1 MVACLRTPDL
11 AGAVENWA
19 GLLNANPGFRTVCGF
34 GNRPPFS
41 TSRNPLTLT
50 DIEPLLSPLFL
61 EGMKSNVVCDMAFE
75 EFVTDI
81 RRHLLDQFS
90 KEKEGRFPHERYI
103 VLASA
108 LSHYVFFTD
117 FILEETRHEEE
128 RIGALRRRIEAGTAV
143 TAAAIALLACYR
155 PLYALSN
162 ADDILETF
170 KNTSIL
176 SEVVKAQI
184 SDHEALRQVAV
195 SIPALSSVADKTSL
209 HVREQ
214 YEAFP
219 YPRWKT
225 LWKRQIIENWRD
237 EEFCQRLEAPL
248 ANRPASILIAGCGTG
263 RDAAIHSMRFPLSSI
278 TAVDVSRTS
287 LAYASIKTK
296 ELGLGNITFM
306 HGDIL
311 DLGRVGQT
319 FDYICCTGVLHH
331 MENPVAGWRVLRD
344 LQKPGGLM
352 RIGLYSRAG
361 RKAVAVSACPLD
373 DTHKKGCYHFGSQP
387 FLFLVVL
394 SRDLPRIGRF
404 PARPFSVPPLPRLGQ
419 DY

>member
-1 MVACLRTPDL
+1 LSIAF
-11 AGAVENWA
+11 AGKGQHQDAGGKVVHGA
-19 GLLNANPGFRTVCGF
+19 PYTSSKIVSKSISKDGGRASYRGLLRVAKGAHH
-34 GNRPPFS
+34 S
-41 TSRNPLTLT
+41 
-50 DIEPLLSPLFL
+50 
-61 EGMKSNVVCDMAFE
+61 KSNVVCDMAFE

-117 FILEETRHEEE
+117 FILEETRHEQE
-128 RIGALRRRIEAGTAV
+128 RIGALRWRIEAGTAV

-195 SIPALSSVADKTSL
+195 SIRALSSVADKTSL

-263 RDAAIHSMRFPLSSI
+263 RDAAIHSMRFPLSS
-278 TAVDVSRTS
+278 T
-287 LAYASIKTK
+287 
-296 ELGLGNITFM
+296 
-306 HGDIL
+306 
-311 DLGRVGQT
+311 
-319 FDYICCTGVLHH
+319 IC
-331 MENPVAGWRVLRD
+331 
-344 LQKPGGLM
+344 
-352 RIGLYSRAG
+352 RISQRQCPQRRA
-361 RKAVAVSACPLD
+361 
-373 DTHKKGCYHFGSQP
+373 
-387 FLFLVVL
+387 
-394 SRDLPRIGRF
+394 PRRG
-404 PARPFSVPPLPRLGQ
+404 A
-419 DY
+419 